1 MIIIVNVINI
11 YCGLLVCWY
20 RTWGTSKDCR
30 VSTLTAIKSRKIE
43 DGPVNERIWTGWRG
57 TRIQNPSF
65 LQNTQSNEKLLGALL
80 AFQRSCCILIWPQ
93 IWTSELPRRS
103 CTRLF
108 DTCNL
113 TYLVVLHSAFCGFIR
128 DDLFLLLFFSL
139 PYLGILKGKQL
150 IHTKPSSVCLLGGFL
165 LVRKNFSRV
174 QRAWFREFL

>member
-1 MIIIVNVINI
+1 MGPWMKEFERVD
-11 YCGLLVCWY
+11 GGRGFRTLLF
-20 RTWGTSKDCR
+20 SKIRSQMKNSWARCR
-30 VSTLTAIKSRKIE
+30 
-43 DGPVNERIWTGWRG
+43 
-57 TRIQNPSF
+57 
-65 LQNTQSNEKLLGALL
+65 
-80 AFQRSCCILIWPQ
+80 RSCCILIWPQ

-103 CTRLF
+103 CTPLF

-165 LVRKNFSRV
+165 LVRKTSPESNGLGFVSFYNRTMMG
-174 QRAWFREFL
+174 QI